1 VIIFKITVLSHSNLA
16 HSPYITG
23 MTERPFARV
32 ISLLQRAG
40 LRPTRQ
46 RMALAKLLFEQGHRH
61 LTAEELHEEAK
72 SADIRVSLATVY
84 NTLHQFTD
92 VGLLRE
98 VMVGPG
104 RAYFDTNISA
114 HHHFFYEDT
123 GDIHDIPEDDVTITQ
138 LPALPA
144 GTQLNRVDVV
154 VRVSNID
161 PQSRN

>member
-1 VIIFKITVLSHSNLA
+1 
-16 HSPYITG
+16 
-23 MTERPFARV
+23 MTERPFSRV
-32 ISLLQRAG
+32 ILLLQGAG

-61 LTAEELHEEAK
+61 LTAEELHDEAK
-72 SADIRVSLATVY
+72 SADIRVSLATIY

-92 VGLLRE
+92 AGLLRE

-104 RAYFDTNISA
+104 CAYFDTNISA

-123 GDIHDIPEDDVTITQ
+123 GDIHDIPENDVTFAQ

-144 GTQLNRVDVV
+144 GTRLNRVDVV

-161 PQSRN
+161 PENRK